1 MTLSSFLKTII
12 IIQKIEVHMSQL
24 ELLVSESIPAT
35 KCFNNWIMLIKPIP
49 YAWPLGWRPNCKS
62 VIVKSSQTIVWSS
75 SYCNLPSEA
84 EYLRDLPL
92 EVSVAPGAPPQPRV
106 ELGRPVRAA
115 GPVTPQDDRVPPDVQ
130 VAEVLPW
137 GYKLFKINIQLKN
150 NEIFSTCVGEQQNC
164 AAGNPLSDHLK
175 AHI

>member
-1 MTLSSFLKTII
+1 MTFGLA
-12 IIQKIEVHMSQL
+12 SQ
-24 ELLVSESIPAT
+24 
-35 KCFNNWIMLIKPIP
+35 
-49 YAWPLGWRPNCKS
+49 
-62 VIVKSSQTIVWSS
+62 SQVRYCEIS

-137 GYKLFKINIQLKN
+137 GYN
-150 NEIFSTCVGEQQNC
+150 FSR
-164 AAGNPLSDHLK
+164 
-175 AHI
+175 